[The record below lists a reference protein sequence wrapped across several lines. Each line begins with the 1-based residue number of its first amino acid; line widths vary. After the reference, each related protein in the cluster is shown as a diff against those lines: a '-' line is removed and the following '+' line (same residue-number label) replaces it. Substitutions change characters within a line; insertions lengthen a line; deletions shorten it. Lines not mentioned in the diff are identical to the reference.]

1 MKTQLKAALGFAIAT
16 LCIQAQSSLPT
27 SEEMWKIIQKQQK
40 EIKSLRQAVQ
50 GNKKAVTATQKEVA
64 ATADALEGV
73 ALGES
78 GGVSWTDKT
87 SLGGYGE
94 LHYNIKQADDDKIDF
109 HRFVLF
115 INHDFSDNV
124 SLFSEVEIEH
134 TYAGG
139 DEPGY
144 VELEQAYIEHRLDD
158 QWSYQA
164 GLFLVP
170 VGILNETHEPD
181 TFFGVERNNVEK
193 YIIPTTWW
201 EGGVKVTFRPK
212 PGVSIEGGL
221 ISGLDVFDDGDDDKI
236 TSDDTLGYFRGGRQ
250 KVASALA
257 NNWASVARV
266 KFTAIPGLELAGTV
280 FYQNDLVQ
288 NETYD
293 QSGLLTSIH
302 AVYQKDGF
310 GLRALYAGWDVSGEN
325 LDNDAKDQSGFYIEP
340 SYKWNIGDTPYS
352 VGVYARYSDLKYFKE
367 TLSEKQYL
375 EYGVSFYPAESVV
388 FKADLVAEKDGDDTI
403 NLGVG
408 YQF

>member
-1 MKTQLKAALGFAIAT
+1 MKTQLKAALGFAMAT
-16 LCIQAQSSLPT
+16 LCVQAQSNLPT
-27 SEEMWKIIQKQQK
+27 SEEMWKIIQQQQK

-78 GGVSWTDKT
+78 GGVSWADKT

-94 LHYNIKQADDDKIDF
+94 LHYNINQAGDDKIDF

-144 VELEQAYIEHRLDD
+144 VELEQAYIEHRLND

-221 ISGLDVFDDGDDDKI
+221 ISGLDVYDGDDDN
-236 TSDDTLGYFRGGRQ
+236 LGYFRGGRQ

-288 NETYD
+288 SETYD

-340 SYKWNIGDTPYS
+340 SYKWNIEDTPYS
-352 VGVYARYSDLKYFKE
+352 VGVYARYSDLKYFKK